1 MVRYLLRHPISVVMT
16 FLALF
21 IIGGYMYLSLP
32 VTLLPDIDIPVI
44 TVKASMASM
53 GAEEMEATI
62 VTPLRRSLL
71 QCNGLKEVKSRTT
84 DGSSTISLSFNHGVD
99 TELSFIEVN
108 EKIDASM
115 SSMPRNAV
123 RPKAV
128 KSNTTDIPV
137 VYLHMSLKEHQNTD
151 DRKFIELGQLAENV
165 VRKRLEQL
173 PQIAMVDITGIPSS
187 IIRIEADKAKLER
200 LDVTMDALGEL
211 ISKAN
216 FHDVS
221 LKVNDKQYVYDVRI
235 NNELYSAEDIASLRI
250 AKEGRQY
257 ALRDLCKVEKNERTP
272 EGYAMLGGRR
282 AITLAVIKKT
292 EDRMG
297 DMQESIDAIINELS
311 GRYPEIEFSQSQ
323 DQTEFL
329 SVTITNLVQNLVL
342 GLLLVFFLTLIFIGN
357 LRVAL
362 IIGISVIVALVTS
375 VIAFGIFKVTI
386 NIISLSGMILAVGM
400 MIDNS
405 TIVSENILQIKEMG
419 KNWTEACDIGASEMI
434 TPLLSSMLTTI
445 AVFLPLIFISGI
457 GGALFADQAF
467 SISAGLI
474 SSYVI
479 SIILLPVIIMLA
491 YGSGNSGQNGK
502 STIISSVSKRI
513 NDWIQTS
520 YERIMSCIT
529 RYRKAVVIISFIIL
543 LLCWPTSTLMKVEML
558 PHITHTDAVA
568 KIDWGENINAGEN
581 VRRIAELCRIV
592 EKNGGI
598 LQMTAEIGHQDYM
611 LERESDMPQSQS
623 RIYLKT
629 QSKSQLH
636 ESKRL
641 IEDQISIFNKKAK
654 VTFSDPD
661 NVFTKV
667 FDTSTPAFEIR
678 LSKSG
683 HSSFTYDKTIDQVTD
698 ALARYTETSIPHVAS
713 DSIIAIRIDRYKLQ
727 RYGISIGE
735 ALAALKME
743 LGAEEVGM
751 LQSSSQQ
758 IPIYLTFPTG
768 DFHTVL
774 DETLVKGI
782 PVRNFIGL
790 EFRPVFK
797 EIVSSSHGQYIPLNI
812 KETTD
817 LDKLNEDIAAFSRDV
832 RGDWNIYCTGSYFES
847 KGMMGQMLAIL
858 GISIILMYFILC
870 SQFENFLQP
879 LIVLAEIPI
888 DSFFA
893 FLILWIFGFSLNLM
907 TAIGII
913 VTCGIVVNDSILKIS
928 AINEYRQRGYSIDDA
943 VHIAGIRRLRP
954 IILTSLTTVF
964 AMVPT
969 LFGHDMGSELQK
981 PMAVAMIAS
990 MTIGTLVSIF
1000 FIPIIYK
1007 FIYHLEK

>member
-21 IIGGYMYLSLP
+21 IIGGYMFLSLP
-32 VTLLPDIDIPVI
+32 VTLLPNIDIPII
-44 TVKASMASM
+44 TVKASMAGM

-84 DGSSTISLSFNHGVD
+84 DGSSTISLSFNHGID

-108 EKIDASM
+108 EKIDAAM

-123 RPKAV
+123 RPKAI

-137 VYLHMSLKEHQNTD
+137 FFLHMSLKDYQNTD
-151 DRKFIELGQLAENV
+151 DSKFIELGQLAEKV
-165 VRKRLEQL
+165 VRKRVEQL
-173 PQIAMVDITGIPSS
+173 PQVAMVDITGIPSS

-200 LDVTMDALGEL
+200 LDITMDALGE
-211 ISKAN
+211 IIAKAN

-221 LKVNDKQYVYDVRI
+221 FKVNDKQYVYDVRI
-235 NNELYSAEDIASLRI
+235 DNDLYLAEDIASLHF
-250 AKEGRQY
+250 AKGGRQY
-257 ALRDLCKVEKNERTP
+257 ALRDLCKIEKTERTP
-272 EGYAMLGGRR
+272 EGYAMLGDKR

-297 DMQESIDAIINELS
+297 DLQESIYTIINELS
-311 GRYPEIEFSQSQ
+311 SRYPEIEFRQSQ

-342 GLLLVFFLTLIFIGN
+342 GLLLVFLLTLIFIGN
-357 LRVAL
+357 LRIAL

-375 VIAFGIFKVTI
+375 VIAFGIFKVSI

-419 KNWTEACDIGASEMI
+419 NGWTEACDIGTSEMI

-474 SSYVI
+474 SSYII

-491 YGSGNSGQNGK
+491 HGSGNSWRNGIAALIP
-502 STIISSVSKRI
+502 TVSKRI
-513 NDWIQTS
+513 NDWMQTA
-520 YERIMSCIT
+520 YERIMSSMT
-529 RYRKAVVIISFIIL
+529 RYKKVVVTVAFLIL
-543 LLCWPTSTLMKVEML
+543 ILCWPASTLLRVEML
-558 PHITHTDAVA
+558 PQITHADAVV
-568 KIDWGENINAGEN
+568 KIDWGENINADEN
-581 VRRIAELCRIV
+581 ARRIAELCRII
-592 EKNGGI
+592 EKKGGI
-598 LQMTAEIGHQDYM
+598 LLITAEIGHQDYM
-611 LERESDMPQSQS
+611 LEGESDMQQNQS

-629 QSKSQLH
+629 RSKNQLH
-636 ESKRL
+636 ETTRL
-641 IEDQISIFNKKAK
+641 IEDQISVLNKKAK

-683 HSSFTYDKTIDQVTD
+683 HSTFPYDKTINHITEN
-698 ALARYTETSIPHVAS
+698 LARYTGTTLPPVAS
-713 DSIIAIRIDRYKLQ
+713 DSILAIRINRDKLQ

-735 ALAALKME
+735 VVAALKME

-758 IPIYLTFPTG
+758 LPIYLTYPTG
-768 DFHTVL
+768 DFPTSL
-774 DETLVKGI
+774 DETMVKEI
-782 PVRNFIGL
+782 PVSNFIVL
-790 EFRPVFK
+790 EPRPAFK

-812 KETTD
+812 KESAD
-817 LDKLNEDIAAFSRDV
+817 MNKLNEDIVAFSRDV
-832 RGDWNIYCTGSYFES
+832 QSDWNIYCTGSYFES
-847 KGMMGQMLAIL
+847 KGMMRQMLAIL

-893 FLILWIFGFSLNLM
+893 FIVLWIFGFSLNIM

-928 AINEYRQRGYSIDDA
+928 AINDYRQRGFSIDDA
-943 VHIAGIRRLRP
+943 IHLASIRRLRP

-969 LFGHDMGSELQK
+969 LFGYDMGSELQK

-1007 FIYHLEK
+1007 FIYRLEK